1 VISYATETTG
11 GELPQLLNVLFGNC
25 SLLPGVRLVAVDLP
39 PGLLGRFRGPR
50 FGVDGLRRLLGIGR
64 RPILAS
70 ALKPMGLDPDDFAS
84 IADAMARGGVDL
96 IKDDHGLANQP
107 FAPWE
112 DRVRACSV
120 AVRRANVATG
130 RTTLYMPSLNGPA
143 AELFERA
150 RIAKDAGAGGLLVL
164 PGLTGL
170 DGMRHLAADDA
181 LALPIMGHPSF
192 LGSYVMGET
201 TGIEHGLLFGTIYR
215 LAGAD
220 LTVFPN
226 YGGRFSFSR
235 EACAS
240 IAAACRAPLGH
251 LAPIYPAPGGGM
263 TVARAPELL
272 AFYGVDTA
280 LLVGGDMH
288 RGDLAEN
295 VGRMRAA
302 VEAVA

>member
-1 VISYATETTG
+1 
-11 GELPQLLNVLFGNC
+11 
-25 SLLPGVRLVAVDLP
+25 
-39 PGLLGRFRGPR
+39 
-50 FGVDGLRRLLGIGR
+50 
-64 RPILAS
+64 
-70 ALKPMGLDPDDFAS
+70 
-84 IADAMARGGVDL
+84 
-96 IKDDHGLANQP
+96 
-107 FAPWE
+107 
-112 DRVRACSV
+112 
-120 AVRRANVATG
+120 
-130 RTTLYMPSLNGPA
+130 
-143 AELFERA
+143 
-150 RIAKDAGAGGLLVL
+150 
-164 PGLTGL
+164 
-170 DGMRHLAADDA
+170 MRHLAADDA